1 MEDSKRISDKLG
13 IKESKVLK
21 VLELLDQGN
30 TIPFIAR
37 YRKEATGSLDEVQ
50 IRDIGIEHKR
60 LLDLAQRKTTI
71 LESIAE
77 QNKLTPDLKKRIL
90 ECFDTNKLE
99 DLYLPYKKKRKTKA
113 DTARELGLESLAKII
128 MAQNAQDIY
137 HAASKYLNNTIDNE
151 ESAISMALDIV
162 KEWISENEIF
172 RDRFRETY
180 RRYGEIN
187 AKVVKSKKEQA
198 NTFKDYFDFN
208 EKLNRCPSHRY
219 LAMLRGENEG
229 LLRVKLTI
237 DDDKAI
243 EFITNRYLKRQGAHP
258 ELITDACKGAYKDYI
273 QPGVESQI
281 KKEYKEVADE
291 EAIKVFSK
299 NLEQLLLAAPLGTK
313 PVLAIDPGFRTG
325 CKVACIDENGTFL
338 KDAVIYP
345 HEPQLKKSESE
356 AILRKLVDDYH
367 IEAIAIG
374 NGTASRETKAWVDSL
389 TCLSGVESYV
399 ISESGASIYS
409 ASDVAREEFPDL
421 DLTVRGAISLGRRL
435 LDPLSELV
443 KVDAKSI
450 GVGQYQ
456 HDVNQVR
463 LRESLDQTVI
473 SCVNRVGID
482 LNTTGYHLLS
492 YISGLGP
499 TTAKNIVEYRSEI
512 GGFRDIYQLKKVP
525 RLGDKAF
532 EQAAGFLRIREANN
546 PLDNTGIHPESY
558 GLVANIA
565 KYLNRK
571 VEEIIGDESL
581 VQKIDKSHIV
591 NDQFGLE
598 TLKDIL
604 DELAKP
610 GHDLRG
616 IAQVFEFDKNIKKME
631 DLKIG
636 MRLPGVV
643 SNITNFGAFVNIG
656 VKQDGL
662 VHISQISD
670 KRINSP
676 MEVLSLDQ
684 KVWVKVLDIDI
695 ARNRIN
701 LSMKK

>member
-1 MEDSKRISDKLG
+1 MNFTKRIADKLG
-13 IKESKVLK
+13 IPESKVSK
-21 VLELLDQGN
+21 VLDLSGQGN

-50 IRDIGIEHKR
+50 IGDILTENKR
-60 LLDLAQRKTTI
+60 LIDLEARKLSI
-71 LESIAE
+71 LESIKE
-77 QNKLTPDLKKRIL
+77 QGKLTPELERKIL

-113 DTARELGLESLAKII
+113 DMARELGLEPLAKMI

-137 HAASKYLNNTIDNE
+137 HAAKQYTNKDIGDSDA
-151 ESAISMALDIV
+151 AIAMALDIV
-162 KEWISENEIF
+162 KEWIAENDTF
-172 RDRFRETY
+172 RERFRETY
-180 RRYGEIN
+180 RRYGEI
-187 AKVVKSKKEQA
+187 ASKVVKSKKDA
-198 NTFKDYFDFN
+198 AATYRDYFDFS
-208 EKLNRCPSHRY
+208 EKLDRCPSHRY
-219 LAMLRGENEG
+219 LAMMRGESEG
-229 LLRVKLTI
+229 FLRVKLNI
-237 DDDKAI
+237 DDDRAI
-243 EFITNRYLKRQGAHP
+243 EFIEGRYLKRNGSNP
-258 ELITDACKGAYKDYI
+258 ELIAEACKGAYKDYI
-273 QPGVESQI
+273 SPGVENQI
-281 KKEYKEVADE
+281 RKEYKEQADE
-291 EAIKVFSK
+291 EAIKVFAK

-313 PVLAIDPGFRTG
+313 AVLAIDPGFRTG
-325 CKVACIDENGTFL
+325 CKVACLDENGTFL

-345 HEPQLKKSESE
+345 HEPQLKKTE
-356 AILRKLVDDYH
+356 AEGIIRKLVDDYNVK
-367 IEAIAIG
+367 AIAIG
-374 NGTASRETKAWVDSL
+374 NGTASRETKSWIDSI
-389 TCLSGVESYV
+389 SGMNSVESYV

-409 ASDVAREEFPDL
+409 ASDVAREEFPNL

-456 HDVNQVR
+456 HDVNQTR
-463 LRESLDQTVI
+463 LKESLDQSVI

-499 TTAKNIVEYRSEI
+499 TIAKNIISYRSEL
-512 GGFRDIYQLKKVP
+512 GGFTDKNQLKAVP

-532 EQAAGFLRIREANN
+532 EQSAGFLRIREADN

-558 GLVANIA
+558 HFVDQIA
-565 KYLNRK
+565 EDLGKP
-571 VEEIIGDESL
+571 VEEIIGDGSL
-581 VQKIDKSHIV
+581 VSKINKSKLI
-591 NDQFGLE
+591 NAQFGAE

-604 DELAKP
+604 SELAKP

-616 IAQVFEFDKNIKKME
+616 VAQVFEFDKNVKSMA
-631 DLKIG
+631 DLKVG
-636 MRLPGVV
+636 MKLPGIV
-643 SNITNFGAFVNIG
+643 SNITNFGAFVNVG

-662 VHISQISD
+662 VHISQISG

-676 MEVLSLDQ
+676 MDVLSLDQ
-684 KVWVKVLDIDI
+684 KVWVKVLEVDI

-701 LSMKK
+701 LSMKN